1 MVAGADLRHYVS
13 RYCLRAFPDRLP
25 WPAYVDSDL
34 AQYQLQR
41 ISLRIHHHQ
50 GGQGLIPA
58 PVAFGSRILIGCTR
72 VAQVPLFLP
81 RVPPRRRLD
90 DGPGDFTQAALM
102 CAHVALAGCAH
113 PFQRA
118 YRLQY
123 VRGWPALYD
132 LKPVTAFP
140 LRSVRA

>member
-1 MVAGADLRHYVS
+1 MPRPVF
-13 RYCLRAFPDRLP
+13 AFP
-25 WPAYVDSDL
+25 SDPDQNSEGAGFNQL
-34 AQYQLQR
+34 ALLTG
-41 ISLRIHHHQ
+41 IS
-50 GGQGLIPA
+50 
-58 PVAFGSRILIGCTR
+58 
-72 VAQVPLFLP
+72 
-81 RVPPRRRLD
+81 RVPVCLIVPGRGI